1 MMTGWDLGVYLAAAI
16 LILAPL
22 GIFSSYAGEIIRRI
36 REDDW
41 G

>member
-1 MMTGWDLGVYLAAAI
+1 MSGWDLGVYLAAAV
-16 LILAPL
+16 LILAPS
-22 GIFSSYAGEIIRRI
+22 GIFISYLREIARRL

>member
-1 MMTGWDLGVYLAAAI
+1 MTGWDLGVYLAAAV

-22 GIFSSYAGEIIRRI
+22 GIFFSYAREIIRRL

>member
-1 MMTGWDLGVYLAAAI
+1 MNGWDLGVYLAAAL

-22 GIFSSYAGEIIRRI
+22 AVFSAYVREIIRRL
-36 REDDW
+36 RENDW